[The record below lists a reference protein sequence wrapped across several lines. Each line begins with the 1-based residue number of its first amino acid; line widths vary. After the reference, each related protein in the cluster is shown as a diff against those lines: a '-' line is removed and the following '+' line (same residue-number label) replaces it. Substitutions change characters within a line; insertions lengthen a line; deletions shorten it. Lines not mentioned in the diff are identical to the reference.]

1 MKKDITKRIKIP
13 INVKTFFSDSLWSIL
28 ALVLMNVISQF
39 IVYPFWS
46 RIYGSESYGNIVY
59 AMSIINIFAISLG
72 SALNYTRMVDSAK
85 KDTQNGDYNIIL
97 CIIGPFVSLVCTML
111 SIWSIP
117 NFSLSEC
124 LLIGVLCY
132 FTTWRYYAD
141 VEYRLNV
148 NYKGY
153 FKYYT
158 IISIGYLLGILLFLI
173 SGLWPLTLLP
183 GEILGLIYV
192 WKKGKIFRN
201 MPFAKTVN
209 FPMVIKNSSI
219 LIFTNIISNVIFNGD
234 RLLLQNMLGGNA
246 VTIYYLASL
255 IGKTMTLITTPLNS
269 VMIGYLAK
277 YKKKFT
283 LKMVTYLVLATLLAI
298 VIGTIASY
306 FGSHIIVSIL
316 YSENYNQVKEF
327 FFLANL
333 SQIIYFTTN
342 ILTTFLLRIA
352 KTNCQLTINIFYAVC
367 FLTLCLIATMQFGIW
382 GFCISLLIVNT
393 LRYLL
398 AIVYC
403 FGSIKSKNNLS
414 VK

>member
-1 MKKDITKRIKIP
+1 MKKHVAKRVKIP
-13 INVKTFFSDSLWSIL
+13 INIKTFFSDSLWSIL

-39 IVYPFWS
+39 IVYPVWS
-46 RIYGSESYGNIVY
+46 QIYGSEAYGNIVY
-59 AMSIINIFAISLG
+59 AMAIINIFAISLG

-85 KDTQNGDYNIIL
+85 RETQNGDYNIIL
-97 CIIGPFVSLVCTML
+97 CIIGPFASLACTML

-124 LLIGVLCY
+124 LLIGILCY
-132 FTTWRYYAD
+132 FTMWRYYAD

-158 IISIGYLLGILLFLI
+158 LVSIGYLIGILLFLI

-183 GEILGLIYV
+183 GEIIGLIYV
-192 WKKGKIFRN
+192 WKKGKIFCN
-201 MPFAKTVN
+201 MPITRTVN
-209 FPMVIKNSSI
+209 FPIVLKNSSI
-219 LIFTNIISNVIFNGD
+219 LIITNIISDIIFNGD

-246 VTIYYLASL
+246 VTTYYLASL

-269 VMIGYLAK
+269 VMIGHLAK
-277 YKKKFT
+277 DKKSFT
-283 LKMVTYLVLATLLAI
+283 LKNVAYLVLATLLAI
-298 VIGTIASY
+298 IIGTL
-306 FGSHIIVSIL
+306 GSHLGSHVIIMVL
-316 YSENYNQVKEF
+316 YPENYNQVKDF
-327 FFLANL
+327 FLLANL
-333 SQIIYFTTN
+333 SQIVYFITN

-352 KTNCQLTINIFYAVC
+352 NTNCQLVINMFYAFC
-367 FLTLCLIATMQFGIW
+367 FITICLITTMKYGIW
-382 GFCISLLIVNT
+382 GFCISLLIVNV

-403 FGSIKSKNNLS
+403 FISTKRLNDYQK
-414 VK
+414 